1 MMTPFDIAEGNP
13 GAMTFMLSAYNSY
26 PDLANLALFSMERNG
41 ITGSAL
47 YMLWNDCCDRDTKM
61 AVEAALYCPLGFLK
75 DHINKRGGRGIR
87 IKVEDIVKFKNNPKY
102 WQQPDPL
109 YNY

>member
-26 PDLANLALFSMERNG
+26 PDLANLALFRMERNR

-47 YMLWNDCCDRDTKM
+47 YMLWNDCCDRDTKN
-61 AVEAALYCPLGFLK
+61 GS
-75 DHINKRGGRGIR
+75 
-87 IKVEDIVKFKNNPKY
+87 
-102 WQQPDPL
+102 
-109 YNY
+109 

>member
-1 MMTPFDIAEGNP
+1 MTPFDIAEGNP

-26 PDLANLALFSMERNG
+26 PDLADRALFRMQTNG
-41 ITGSAL
+41 ITGCAL

-61 AVEAALYCPLGFLK
+61 AIVAALYCPIGFLK

-87 IKVEDIVKFKNNPKY
+87 IEVEDIVKFKNNPKY

>member
-26 PDLANLALFSMERNG
+26 PDLANLALFGMERNG